1 MHLLALPKEPAIPRG
16 CMAEATVGE
25 PIDNPN
31 ELSEPISSNSRREN
45 FPCILI
51 ILESLETVEFREDTN
66 QLALASRAGPFI
78 RCIIA

>member
-1 MHLLALPKEPAIPRG
+1 
-16 CMAEATVGE
+16 MADATVGE
-25 PIDNPN
+25 PIDKPN

-66 QLALASRAGPFI
+66 QLE
-78 RCIIA
+78 